1 MQVYEW
7 VTAMSLTHDPLNT
20 WMGDCYHPAA
30 SPLERPSK
38 RLKGLPPSS
47 TDLSRQTPGTAKAEL
62 LRCNP
67 PDASESIGNS
77 RAALALHADAAS
89 ASPGFFL
96 HQGDRQLMAAEKFA
110 IDHVTGVAAV
120 GRTGAV
126 YRARYIVCFSAQYG
140 VHAE

>member
-1 MQVYEW
+1 MQVHEW

-20 WMGDCYHPAA
+20 WKGDRYHPAA
-30 SPLERPSK
+30 SPRERPSK
-38 RLKGLPPSS
+38 RLKGLLPSS
-47 TDLSRQTPGTAKAEL
+47 TNLSCQTPGTATAEL
-62 LRCNP
+62 LRSTP
-67 PDASESIGNS
+67 PDASELSAIS

-126 YRARYIVCFSAQYG
+126 YCARYIACFFGQYG